1 MRQFLLAFI
10 MLFIGSL
17 PTQASDSN
25 QPFPLVVIRTDEGDI
40 TLRLMPDKAPIT
52 VANFLAHVEAGHY
65 NGTIFHRVIPD
76 FMIQG
81 GGLLPDMSERPTGAP
96 IENESRNRLRNTRA
110 TIAMAR
116 MNDPDSATAQF
127 FINQRDN
134 LQLDW
139 TPGREGYTVFG
150 EVVAGMSIV
159 DYIAT
164 SPTHEVDGHGDVPV
178 EPIII
183 RSIERVSLQ

>member
-1 MRQFLLAFI
+1 
-10 MLFIGSL
+10 
-17 PTQASDSN
+17 
-25 QPFPLVVIRTDEGDI
+25 
-40 TLRLMPDKAPIT
+40 
-52 VANFLAHVEAGHY
+52 
-65 NGTIFHRVIPD
+65 
-76 FMIQG
+76 
-81 GGLLPDMSERPTGAP
+81 
-96 IENESRNRLRNTRA
+96 
-110 TIAMAR
+110 

-164 SPTHEVDGHGDVPV
+164 SPTAEVEGHANVPV
-178 EPIII
+178 EPVII
-183 RSIERVSLQ
+183 RSIERVGL

>member
-1 MRQFLLAFI
+1 MRRRILLG
-10 MLFIGSL
+10 LLLLTSLSL
-17 PTQASDSN
+17 PTHASETS
-25 QPFPLVVIRTDEGDI
+25 QPYPLVVIRTDEGDI
-40 TLRLMPDKAPIT
+40 TLRLLPDKAPIT
-52 VANFLAHVEAGHY
+52 VANFLDYVEAGHY

-81 GGLLPDMSERPTGAP
+81 GGLLPDMSEKPTGTP
-96 IENESRNRLRNTRA
+96 IQNESRNRLHNTRG

-164 SPTHEVDGHGDVPV
+164 SPTAEVEGHANVPV
-178 EPIII
+178 EPVII
-183 RSIERVSLQ
+183 RSIERVGL